1 MSVDLSA
8 TNGAVLSVA
17 QATTNDN
24 GEVAATLKN
33 LRAGVSTVTATV
45 NGQSAQVNTTFLAGK
60 PTATNSQ
67 FSATPAT
74 IVADGRASAALQL
87 TLNDSNGNPVALP
100 AGQVRLSVSGVSGT
114 TLSPVSGQDG
124 VYTAS
129 LSGIKAGEAVITP
142 AVEGSD
148 LSGLA

>member
-1 MSVDLSA
+1 M
-8 TNGAVLSVA
+8 
-17 QATTNDN
+17 
-24 GEVAATLKN
+24 
-33 LRAGVSTVTATV
+33 
-45 NGQSAQVNTTFLAGK
+45 NTTFLAGK
-60 PTATNSQ
+60 PQVATSA
-67 FSATPAT
+67 FTATPAT

-100 AGQVRLSVSGVSGT
+100 AGQVRMVVSGVSGT
-114 TLSPVSGQDG
+114 TLTAVSGQDG